1 MVLSNSRKSKE
12 GSASS
17 RELYP
22 IVLCVPVGNAK
33 SWYFSLRLLT
43 IEAHADV
50 HGERCALLSQF
61 IHRFHLGR
69 AVTRELH
76 LPVPCLSPSAARVQS
91 WVCYAAV
98 HCCSANVSNKIS
110 RRSGQLFLHT
120 EGSQWLLEPLVSPAT
135 AALGVVS
142 KENPSAYKEVKEPLL
157 AIEGA
162 QRE

>member
-1 MVLSNSRKSKE
+1 MFMER
-12 GSASS
+12 G
-17 RELYP
+17 
-22 IVLCVPVGNAK
+22 VLCSAGLSIA
-33 SWYFSLRLLT
+33 STWAGLLQESC
-43 IEAHADV
+43 IFLCPAFPP
-50 HGERCALLSQF
+50 AL
-61 IHRFHLGR
+61 HEGR
-69 AVTRELH
+69 AGCVM
-76 LPVPCLSPSAARVQS
+76 
-91 WVCYAAV
+91 

-120 EGSQWLLEPLVSPAT
+120 EGSQWLLEPRVSPAT